1 MSARYLKKS
10 QLSLDRRLLVELMQ
24 GINFGRVENLVIRN
38 GQPVLASPASIV
50 REFKFGSDN
59 APRPELDADDFVLK
73 RQLVELFDLLDDYGD
88 GVIEVL
94 EIKHGM
100 PFRMTVMEKAA

>member
-1 MSARYLKKS
+1 M
-10 QLSLDRRLLVELMQ
+10 
-24 GINFGRVENLVIRN
+24 
-38 GQPVLASPASIV
+38 
-50 REFKFGSDN
+50 
-59 APRPELDADDFVLK
+59 LK